1 MYKNLSNAIQRGL
14 NNFFAT
20 RWHKI
25 DWTALSLLYKPNLK
39 TMNNQTSAQITETH
53 YQDMWVTM
61 NSFYDCPLTGIPMP
75 VSKYIESITDLTY
88 NLKIEKVT
96 PKQHYFNTGPTAYSK
111 AVSYVITHRNGEK
124 HIFLIRE
131 RNDGFGFMCFK
142 WSGTY
147 SEWESYSTAKAQ
159 KEFLKVMDRFNEM

>member
-1 MYKNLSNAIQRGL
+1 MAQIG
-14 NNFFAT
+14 
-20 RWHKI
+20 
-25 DWTALSLLYKPNLK
+25 WTALSLLYKPNLK

>member
-1 MYKNLSNAIQRGL
+1 
-14 NNFFAT
+14 
-20 RWHKI
+20 
-25 DWTALSLLYKPNLK
+25 
-39 TMNNQTSAQITETH
+39 MNNQTSSQIETH

-75 VSKYIESITDLTY
+75 VSKYIESITGLTY

-124 HIFLIRE
+124 YIFLIRE
-131 RNDGFGFMCFK
+131 RNDGFGFVCFK

-147 SEWESYSTAKAQ
+147 SEWESYSTTKAQ